1 MAIHAS
7 IIFTDDAK
15 AARADI
21 IRGSDIETLHAVAS
35 LMSYYGP
42 TPIPAAAATEMVD
55 RLSSVLAGLLIHE
68 AGEEERKLLAAIG
81 DFQQTRDG
89 F

>member
-15 AARADI
+15 AATADI

-42 TPIPAAAATEMVD
+42 TPLPPAAREEMVD
-55 RLSSVLAGLLIHE
+55 RLTSVLASLLMHD
-68 AGEEERKLLAAIG
+68 AGEEEALLLDAIG
-81 DFQQTRDG
+81 DFQHVREG